1 MINLIK
7 NVFLPGTIKSVL
19 GLGITTTIGYGTL
32 FYSFTIMSTQIQN
45 EFSWTRSFIFGIFS
59 LGILLGGFLAPIIGK
74 LLDNHG
80 ARIIMTIG
88 SFLCFLGLYGISLI
102 QNEWQ
107 YIISIL
113 FLEVVSTL
121 VLYES
126 AFVAFS
132 QLAGNKARIPITQ
145 ITLIAGF
152 ASTIFWPLISYLL
165 TIMNWRDVYI
175 TLGLFHII
183 FAMPIHYFVLK
194 QNLLINNY
202 NDEKNLSNLHDT
214 LNLQGENLKEAK
226 IYLIL
231 IFSLIAIP
239 LTVMQTHFMG
249 LLAEFGFEMAS
260 AVLLGTIIGPA
271 QVVARIVEIILSKKI
286 TPLQSGFYSI
296 LILSIGLIFLTFSGY
311 SYYMAL
317 LFVILYGAGQ
327 GLLSIIRGSIPLY
340 LFGKTGYGK
349 ITGDIN
355 LYRNIVVATIPFGF
369 ALFMDTFGALNA
381 LFLLI
386 VLSFISLILLYIL
399 IQKTKVVLD
408 EN

>member
-1 MINLIK
+1 MINLIR
-7 NVFLPGTIKSVL
+7 NIFIPGTIKSVL

-45 EFSWTRSFIFGIFS
+45 EFSWSKSFVFGIFS
-59 LGILLGGFLAPIIGK
+59 LGILLGGFLAPVVGK

-80 ARIIMTIG
+80 ARVIMTAG
-88 SFLCFLGLYGISLI
+88 SFLCFLGLFSISLI

-107 YIISIL
+107 YIFSIL

-165 TIMNWRDVYI
+165 SIMSWRDVYV

-183 FAMPIHYFVLK
+183 LAMPIHYFVLK
-194 QNLLINNY
+194 PNLLIDNHS
-202 NDEKNLSNLHDT
+202 DEKNLTNLQDS
-214 LNLQGENLKEAK
+214 LNIQGENQKEAK

-239 LTVMQTHFMG
+239 VTVMQTHFMG
-249 LLAEFGFEMAS
+249 LLAEFGFEMVS
-260 AVLLGTIIGPA
+260 AVILGTIIGPA
-271 QVVARIVEIILSKKI
+271 QVIARIVEIVFAKKI
-286 TPLQSGFYSI
+286 SPLHSGFYSI
-296 LILSIGLIFLTFSGY
+296 LLLCVGLMFLIFSGY
-311 SYYMAL
+311 SYYFAL
-317 LFVILYGAGQ
+317 LFVIMYGAGQ
-327 GLLSIIRGSIPLY
+327 GLLAIIRGSIPLY

-369 ALFMDTFGALNA
+369 ALAMDIFGALSA
-381 LFLLI
+381 VFMLI
-386 VLSFISLILLYIL
+386 IISIISLILLYIL

-408 EN
+408 GN

>member
-1 MINLIK
+1 MKEISSNFF
-7 NVFLPGTIKSVL
+7 VAGTIKSVL

-45 EFSWTRSFIFGIFS
+45 EFEWSKSFIFGIFS
-59 LGILLGGFLAPIIGK
+59 LGILLGGFLAPTVGK
-74 LLDNHG
+74 LLDHHG

-88 SFLCFLGLYGISLI
+88 SFLCFLGLYSISFI
-102 QNEWQ
+102 QNEWH

-132 QLAGNKARIPITQ
+132 QLAGDKARTPITQ

-165 TIMNWRDVYI
+165 TTMNWREVYV
-175 TLGLFHII
+175 TLGLFHIFI
-183 FAMPIHYFVLK
+183 AMPIHYFVLK
-194 QNLLINNY
+194 PNLLIDNASK
-202 NDEKNLSNLHDT
+202 DKSIKHLPDT
-214 LNLQGENLKEAK
+214 LNIKGKNQKEAK
-226 IYLIL
+226 IFLIL
-231 IFSLIAIP
+231 VFSLIAIP
-239 LTVMQTHFMG
+239 VTVMQTHFMG
-249 LLAEFGFEMAS
+249 LLAEFGFEIAS
-260 AVLLGTIIGPA
+260 AVILGAIIGPA
-271 QVVARIVEIILSKKI
+271 QVVARIFEIIIAKKI

-296 LILSIGLIFLTFSGY
+296 LVVCIGLIFLIFSGY
-311 SYYMAL
+311 SYYFAL
-317 LFVILYGAGQ
+317 LFIILYGTGQ
-327 GLLSIIRGSIPLY
+327 GLLAIIRGSIPLY
-340 LFGKTGYGK
+340 LFGRTGYGK

-355 LYRNIVVATIPFGF
+355 LFRNTIVATVPFGF
-369 ALFMDTFGALNA
+369 ALVMDSIGAKSAVFM
-381 LFLLI
+381 LI
-386 VLSFISLILLYIL
+386 VISFISLILLYIL

>member
-1 MINLIK
+1 MTIQPSKFFIK
-7 NVFLPGTIKSVL
+7 ETFKSVL

-32 FYSFTIMSTQIQN
+32 FYSFTIMSGQFEN
-45 EFSWTRSFIFGIFS
+45 EFGWSKSFLFGIFS
-59 LGILLGGFLAPIIGK
+59 LGILLGGFLAPIVGK
-74 LLDNHG
+74 LLDHHG

-88 SFLCFLGLYGISLI
+88 SFLCFFGLYSISFI

-107 YIISIL
+107 YITSII

-132 QLAGNKARIPITQ
+132 QLAGDKARTPITQ

-165 TIMNWRDVYI
+165 TIMSWREVYI
-175 TLGLFHII
+175 TLGLFHIFI
-183 FAMPIHYFVLK
+183 AMPIHFFVLK
-194 QNLLINNY
+194 PNLLINNAS
-202 NDEKNLSNLHDT
+202 EKKLLDNLPDT
-214 LNLQGENLKEAK
+214 LHIKGKKQKEAK
-226 IYLIL
+226 LFLIM

-239 LTVMQTHFMG
+239 VTVMQTHFMG
-249 LLAEFGFEMAS
+249 LLAEFGFEMAT
-260 AVLLGTIIGPA
+260 AVILGTIIGPA
-271 QVVARIVEIILSKKI
+271 QVVARVVEIIFAKQI

-296 LILSIGLIFLTFSGY
+296 LVLCVGLLALIFSGY
-311 SYYMAL
+311 NYVFAL

-327 GLLSIIRGSIPLY
+327 GLIAIIRGSVPLY
-340 LFGKTGYGK
+340 LFGKDGYGK

-369 ALFMDTFGALNA
+369 AVVMDIFGAYTA
-381 LFLLI
+381 VLI
-386 VLSFISLILLYIL
+386 LIIVSIISLILLYIL

>member
-1 MINLIK
+1 MKEITSNFF
-7 NVFLPGTIKSVL
+7 VAGTIKSVL

-45 EFSWTRSFIFGIFS
+45 EFAWSKSFIFGIFS
-59 LGILLGGFLAPIIGK
+59 LGILLGGFLAPTVGK
-74 LLDNHG
+74 LLDHHG

-88 SFLCFLGLYGISLI
+88 SFLCFLGLYSISFI
-102 QNEWQ
+102 QNEWH

-132 QLAGNKARIPITQ
+132 QLAGDKARTPITQ

-165 TIMNWRDVYI
+165 TIMNWREVYV
-175 TLGLFHII
+175 TLGLFHIFI
-183 FAMPIHYFVLK
+183 AMPIHYFVLK
-194 QNLLINNY
+194 PNLLIDNASK
-202 NDEKNLSNLHDT
+202 DKSLKHLPDT
-214 LNLQGENLKEAK
+214 LNIKGKNQKEAK
-226 IYLIL
+226 IFLIL
-231 IFSLIAIP
+231 VFSLIAIP
-239 LTVMQTHFMG
+239 VTVMQTHFMG
-249 LLAEFGFEMAS
+249 LLAEFGFEIAS
-260 AVLLGTIIGPA
+260 AVILGAIIGPA
-271 QVVARIVEIILSKKI
+271 QVVARIFEIIIAKKI

-296 LILSIGLIFLTFSGY
+296 LVVCIGLIFLIFSGY
-311 SYYMAL
+311 SYYFAL
-317 LFVILYGAGQ
+317 LFVILYGTGQ
-327 GLLSIIRGSIPLY
+327 GLLAIIRGSIPLY
-340 LFGKTGYGK
+340 LFGRTGYGK

-355 LYRNIVVATIPFGF
+355 LFRNTIVATVPFGF
-369 ALFMDTFGALNA
+369 ALVMDSIGAKSAVFM
-381 LFLLI
+381 LI
-386 VLSFISLILLYIL
+386 VISFISLILLYIL

>member
-7 NVFLPGTIKSVL
+7 NIFIPGTIKSVL

-45 EFSWTRSFIFGIFS
+45 EFSWSKSFVFGIFS
-59 LGILLGGFLAPIIGK
+59 LGILFGGFLAPLVGK

-80 ARIIMTIG
+80 ARIIMTLG
-88 SFLCFLGLYGISLI
+88 SFLCFLGLFSISLI

-107 YIISIL
+107 YIFSIL

-165 TIMNWRDVYI
+165 TIMSWRDVYV
-175 TLGLFHII
+175 TLGVFHIL
-183 FAMPIHYFVLK
+183 FALPIHYFVLK
-194 QNLLINNY
+194 PNLLIDNHS
-202 NDEKNLSNLHDT
+202 DEKNLTNIQDS
-214 LNLQGENLKEAK
+214 LNIQGKNQKEAK

-239 LTVMQTHFMG
+239 VTVMQTHFMG
-249 LLAEFGFEMAS
+249 LLAEFGFEIAS
-260 AVLLGTIIGPA
+260 AVILGTIIGPA
-271 QVVARIVEIILSKKI
+271 QVIARIVEIIFAKKI
-286 TPLQSGFYSI
+286 SPLHSGFYSI
-296 LILSIGLIFLTFSGY
+296 LILCVGLIFLVFSGY
-311 SYYMAL
+311 SYYFAL
-317 LFVILYGAGQ
+317 LFVVMYGAGQ
-327 GLLSIIRGSIPLY
+327 GLLAIIRGSIPLY

-369 ALFMDTFGALNA
+369 ALVLDIFGALSA
-381 LFLLI
+381 VFMLI
-386 VLSFISLILLYIL
+386 IISIISLVLLYIL

-408 EN
+408 GN